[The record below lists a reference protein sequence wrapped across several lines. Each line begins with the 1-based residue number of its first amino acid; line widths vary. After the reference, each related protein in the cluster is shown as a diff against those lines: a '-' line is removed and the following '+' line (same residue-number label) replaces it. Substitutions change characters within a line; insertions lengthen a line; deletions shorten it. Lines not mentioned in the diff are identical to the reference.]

1 MGKATSQ
8 PIPLRVSERL
18 LLQTLP
24 ALPAGRML
32 CNTIGRAQLAAAY
45 AVRHPSAPVVCWMLD
60 RYVLRESQAVVAPLP
75 NLQLWCAAD
84 PPADPVDVVL
94 WAVRRHGE
102 GELVREML
110 QLGHQRLTDE
120 GVLGVAVDHPDDQWL
135 HRQLHELFHK
145 VTRQPHSRGVVY
157 VCRRKRPRKLKD
169 YAAEVS
175 FRDGPRRIVLRTR
188 PGVFSH
194 RELDGGTR
202 ALIKT
207 MQVPPGGRVLD
218 LGCGSGAAGIA
229 AVLRE
234 EGVRVDALDSN
245 PRALEAVAWAAQQQG
260 VADRV
265 RTILACDA
273 EGVLP
278 ATYDLVLANP
288 PYYSH
293 YRLAELFVQAAR
305 QGLRPNGTLLL
316 VTKATA
322 WYRQHLP
329 RWFDHV
335 EEHPVGGYT
344 VFKAQLRPLPATT
357 RSVMSTLPNLP

>member
-1 MGKATSQ
+1 MARSAAK
-8 PIPLRVSERL
+8 PVPVRLSERL
-18 LLQTLP
+18 LIQTLP
-24 ALPAGRML
+24 ALPVGRML
-32 CNTIGRAQLAAAY
+32 CNTIGRSQLAAAY
-45 AVRHPSAPVVCWMLD
+45 AVQHPASPVVCWMLD
-60 RYVLRESQAVVAPLP
+60 LYVLRESQAVVAPLP
-75 NLQLWCAAD
+75 NLKLLCAAD
-84 PPADPVDVVL
+84 PPAEPFDLVL

-110 QLGHQRLTDE
+110 QLGYQRLTDE

-145 VTRQPHSRGVVY
+145 VTRQPHRQGVVY
-157 VCRRKRPRKLKD
+157 LCRRKRPRKLKD
-169 YAAEVS
+169 YAAEFP

-194 RELDGGTR
+194 REVDGGTR

-207 MQVPPGGRVLD
+207 MQVPPTGHVLD

-234 EGVRVDALDSN
+234 PGVRLDALDSN
-245 PRALEAVAWAAQQQG
+245 PRAIEAVQWAAQHNG

-273 EGVLP
+273 EGVQP
-278 ATYDLVLANP
+278 AAYDLVLANP

-293 YRLAELFVQAAR
+293 YRLAELFVEAAAK
-305 QGLRPNGTLLL
+305 GSRPGGTLLL
-316 VTKATA
+316 VTKASA

-329 RWFDHV
+329 ARFADIV
-335 EEHPVGGYT
+335 EHAVGGYT
-344 VFKAQLRPLPATT
+344 VFQAQRRRPD
-357 RSVMSTLPNLP
+357 RSVS